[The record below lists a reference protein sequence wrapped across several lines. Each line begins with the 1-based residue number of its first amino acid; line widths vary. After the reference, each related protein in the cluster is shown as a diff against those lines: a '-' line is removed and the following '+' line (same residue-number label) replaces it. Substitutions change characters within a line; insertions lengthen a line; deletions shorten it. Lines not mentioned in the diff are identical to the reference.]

1 MPPFAPP
8 LALLSRRQQR
18 PEDASIETARSG
30 AMDEVKITPA
40 MIAAGADA
48 LALAG
53 DTAAETMVEIITKR

>member
-1 MPPFAPP
+1 
-8 LALLSRRQQR
+8 
-18 PEDASIETARSG
+18 
-30 AMDEVKITPA
+30 MDEVKITPA